1 MPRRLTLL
9 VISACANA
17 LVVAPA
23 WAQTAPEVSLTRLDC
38 GTPRGALAGEIGL
51 NFSDTFA
58 NSVPSI
64 RLVFSCYLIKHG
76 NEYMVWD
83 SGFVMN
89 AGPVA
94 PKTSL
99 VDLLAQVNVKPE
111 QVTYVGLSHYHG
123 DHVGQVNSFPEATLL
138 IGKGDWDILSG
149 PQLPPSIRR
158 P

>member
-1 MPRRLTLL
+1 MPRRLVLL
-9 VISACANA
+9 AIGACANA
-17 LVVAPA
+17 LVVVPA
-23 WAQTAPEVSLTRLDC
+23 WTQATPEITLTRLDC

-83 SGFVMN
+83 TGFGMD

-99 VDLLAQVNVKPE
+99 
-111 QVTYVGLSHYHG
+111 
-123 DHVGQVNSFPEATLL
+123 
-138 IGKGDWDILSG
+138 
-149 PQLPPSIRR
+149 
-158 P
+158 